1 MVSEIRGNGIVG
13 RHTIHASNNN
23 NNNNNNKG
31 DAVVGSM
38 RHGTGISDKEY
49 VLKVVRLK
57 DERVMSNGHFDVL
70 TTVVYPSDLF
80 DLVSR
85 EMEH

>member
-13 RHTIHASNNN
+13 RHTIHAS
-23 NNNNNNKG
+23 NNNNKG

-70 TTVVYPSDLF
+70 TTDYSLSKRS
-80 DLVSR
+80 L
-85 EMEH
+85 

>member
-1 MVSEIRGNGIVG
+1 
-13 RHTIHASNNN
+13 
-23 NNNNNNKG
+23 
-31 DAVVGSM
+31 M